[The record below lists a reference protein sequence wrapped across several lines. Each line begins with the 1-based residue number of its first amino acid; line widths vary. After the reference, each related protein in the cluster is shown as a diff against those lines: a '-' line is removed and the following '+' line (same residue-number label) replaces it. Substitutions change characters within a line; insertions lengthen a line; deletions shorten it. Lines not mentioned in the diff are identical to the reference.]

1 MNFKLTIKKYVDF
14 CKNRNITIKSHQ
26 VYGILWCLQKE
37 LEGKGGVLADEMG
50 MGKTL
55 QMIGTMILN
64 PQRKTLILLPPILIQ
79 QWFAEIERICG
90 HRAIVY
96 YGKHRSEFH
105 DSLENAMIVLTSYE
119 TCLRDTQ
126 IATIHWNR
134 IICDE
139 AHHLRNPKTKTFL
152 KIQSLQTRVLW
163 CLTGTPIHNS
173 PKDLTSLFSLCKI
186 HEKTEW
192 KKHFLQRF
200 QPKGGFGDKEGT
212 LGISKRENVELLEWK
227 NEREREMAR
236 DIHATIPCLGFGEKV
251 EGTDSFWEKTKTCTL
266 VSMIRASQMCIFP
279 KMIQSSLLRID
290 QPDNPEYDEP
300 IPVEYLET
308 LEYGVSTKLQAV
320 ISHILER
327 KENGN
332 GKIIFC
338 HYRLEMQR
346 IVEILKKNGVDWV
359 GDYKTFLRQTH
370 TTVTIKTPVLIM
382 QIRSGCEG
390 LNLQAQFSEVYFVS
404 PNWNPALES
413 QAIGR
418 CFRMGQNKRVE
429 VYRFYMNCVDSP
441 IKNVMYKEDIRKYGW
456 IMDNLPTDLT
466 KYIMGFIDPLETTGK
481 NKYSL
486 DKYIQVRQ
494 EKKREKIEDFLK
506 ELR

>member
-1 MNFKLTIKKYVDF
+1 MNAITKYTNF
-14 CKNRNITIKSHQ
+14 CNSKNIVVKRHQ
-26 VYGILWCLQKE
+26 VYGVLWCIQKE
-37 LEGKGGVLADEMG
+37 LGGKGGVLADEMG

-55 QMIGTMILN
+55 QMIGTMLLN
-64 PQRKTLILLPPILIQ
+64 PTRKTLIILPPILIQ
-79 QWFAEIERICG
+79 QWYLELERICG
-90 HRAIVY
+90 HRAVVY
-96 YGKHRSEFH
+96 YGKKVRENVATHI
-105 DSLENAMIVLTSYE
+105 LENAMIVLTSYE
-119 TCLRDTQ
+119 TCLRDDRLAD
-126 IATIHWNR
+126 ISWNR

-152 KIQSLQTRVLW
+152 KIQSLKTRIFW

-186 HEKTEW
+186 EKPDW

-200 QPKGGFGDKEGT
+200 QDKNQGREDGT
-212 LGISKRENVELLEWK
+212 LDISKRENVEVLEWK
-227 NEREREMAR
+227 NERERKMAI
-236 DIHATIPCLGFGEKV
+236 DIHATIPCLGFREKDT
-251 EGTDSFWEKTKTCTL
+251 ESFWEKTKTCTL
-266 VSMIRASQMCIFP
+266 VTMIRASQMCIFP
-279 KMIQSSLLRID
+279 KMIQSSLLKP
-290 QPDNPEYDEP
+290 QNPEYDDP
-300 IPVEYLET
+300 IPEEYLET

-332 GKIIFC
+332 GKIVFC
-338 HYRLEMQR
+338 HFRLEMQR
-346 IVEILKKNGVDWV
+346 ICEILKKNGVDWV
-359 GDYKTFLRQTH
+359 GDYSVFLKKK
-370 TTVTIKTPVLIM
+370 TVTTTPILVM

-418 CFRMGQNKRVE
+418 CFRMGQKKRVE

-441 IKNVMYKEDIRKYGW
+441 ISNAVYTAEIRKYGW
-456 IMDNLPTDLT
+456 IMDNLPADITR
-466 KYIMGFIDPLETTGK
+466 YISAFIDPLDTFK
-481 NKYSL
+481 NHKYSL
-486 DKYIQVRQ
+486 DKYIQVSQ
-494 EKKREKIEDFLK
+494 ERKREKIEEFLR

>member
-1 MNFKLTIKKYVDF
+1 MNVKLTIKKYVDF

-26 VYGILWCLQKE
+26 VYGILWCLQRE

-90 HRAIVY
+90 HRAVVY
-96 YGKHRSEFH
+96 YGKHRKEFH
-105 DSLENAMIVLTSYE
+105 DSLENAMIVITSYE
-119 TCLRDTQ
+119 TCLRDTH
-126 IATIHWNR
+126 ISGIHWNR

-173 PKDLTSLFSLCKI
+173 PKDLASLFSLCKI
-186 HEKTEW
+186 PEKTEW

-200 QPKGGFGDKEGT
+200 QPKGVEICGD
-212 LGISKRENVELLEWK
+212 LGMSKRENVEVLEWK
-227 NEREREMAR
+227 NETERKMAK
-236 DIHATIPCLGFGEKV
+236 DIHATIPCLGFGEKE
-251 EGTDSFWEKTKTCTL
+251 EGTESFWEKTKTCTL

-279 KMIQSSLLRID
+279 KMIQSSLF
-290 QPDNPEYDEP
+290 QPDNPENDEP
-300 IPVEYLET
+300 IPIEYIET
-308 LEYGVSTKLQAV
+308 LEYGISTKLQAV
-320 ISHILER
+320 MSHILER

-332 GKIIFC
+332 GKIVFC

-346 IVEILKKNGVDWV
+346 ICEILKKNGVDWV
-359 GDYKTFLRQTH
+359 GDYKTFLRQTP
-370 TTVTIKTPVLIM
+370 TSKTPILIM

-418 CFRMGQNKRVE
+418 CFRMGQKKRVE

-441 IKNVMYKEDIRKYGW
+441 INNDDVRKYCDIIQHLPEDISR
-456 IMDNLPTDLT
+456 
-466 KYIMGFIDPLETTGK
+466 YISGFLDPKK

-486 DKYIQVRQ
+486 DKYIQVSQ
-494 EKKREKIEDFLK
+494 ERKREKIEDFLR
-506 ELR
+506 ELRS

>member
-14 CKNRNITIKSHQ
+14 CKKRNITIKSHQ
-26 VYGILWCLQKE
+26 VYGILWCLQREE
-37 LEGKGGVLADEMG
+37 LGKGGVLADEMG

-79 QWFAEIERICG
+79 QWYLEIERICG

-96 YGKHRSEFH
+96 YGKNRREFH
-105 DSLENAMIVLTSYE
+105 DSLENAMIVITSYE
-119 TCLRDTQ
+119 TCLRDTH
-126 IATIHWNR
+126 ISDIHWNR

-152 KIQSLQTRVLW
+152 KIQSLQTRIFW

-173 PKDLTSLFSLCKI
+173 PKDLASLFSLCNI

-200 QPKGGFGDKEGT
+200 QPKNIGD
-212 LGISKRENVELLEWK
+212 LRENVEMLEWK
-227 NEREREMAR
+227 NETERKMAK
-236 DIHATIPCLGFGEKV
+236 DIHATIPCLGFGEK
-251 EGTDSFWEKTKTCTL
+251 EDGFWEKTKTCTL

-279 KMIQSSLLRID
+279 KMIQSSLFRID
-290 QPDNPEYDEP
+290 SPLEAEYDEP
-300 IPVEYLET
+300 IPAEYLET
-308 LEYGVSTKLQAV
+308 LAYGVSTKLQAV

-332 GKIIFC
+332 GKIVFC

-346 IVEILKKNGVDWV
+346 IVEILKTNGVDWV
-359 GDYKTFLRQTH
+359 GDYKTFQKQTH
-370 TTVTIKTPVLIM
+370 AVTVKTPILVM

-418 CFRMGQNKRVE
+418 CFRIGQTKRVE
-429 VYRFYMNCVDSP
+429 VYRFYMNCVNSAV
-441 IKNVMYKEDIRKYGW
+441 NNEVYQKELNKYCC
-456 IMDNLPTDLT
+456 IIQNLPDDISR
-466 KYIMGFIDPLETTGK
+466 YISEFIDPLDTKK
-481 NKYSL
+481 NNYSL
-486 DKYIQVRQ
+486 DKYIQNNQ
-494 EKKREKIEDFLK
+494 ERKREKIEDFLK
-506 ELR
+506 KLR

>member
-1 MNFKLTIKKYVDF
+1 MSVAIQKYTNF
-14 CKNRNITIKSHQ
+14 CKSKNIVVKRHQ
-26 VYGILWCLQKE
+26 VYGVLWCLQKE
-37 LEGKGGVLADEMG
+37 LVGKGGVIADEMG
-50 MGKTL
+50 MGKTI
-55 QMIGTMILN
+55 QMIGTLILN
-64 PQRKTLILLPPILIQ
+64 PQRKTLIILPPILIQ

-90 HRAIVY
+90 HRSVVY
-96 YGKHRSEFH
+96 YGKKVRDAITVET
-105 DSLENAMIVLTSYE
+105 LENAMVVLTSYE
-119 TCLRDTQ
+119 TCLRDDVLESIT
-126 IATIHWNR
+126 WNR

-152 KIQSLQTRVLW
+152 KIQSLQTRVFW
-163 CLTGTPIHNS
+163 CLTGTPIHNT
-173 PKDLTSLFSLCKI
+173 PKDLASLFTLCKI
-186 HEKTEW
+186 EKPDW

-200 QPKGGFGDKEGT
+200 QPKNIGDI
-212 LGISKRENVELLEWK
+212 GISKRENVEVLEWK
-227 NEREREMAR
+227 NEREREMSK
-236 DIHATIPCLGFGEKV
+236 DIHASIPCLGFGDR
-251 EGTDSFWEKTKTCTL
+251 GGDSFWEKTKTCTL

-279 KMIQSSLLRID
+279 KMIQSSLLLK
-290 QPDNPEYDEP
+290 ESESESDEP
-300 IPVEYLET
+300 IPEEYLET

-346 IVEILKKNGVDWV
+346 LCEIMKKNGVDWV
-359 GDYKTFLRQTH
+359 GDYKTFLRQKPLTS
-370 TTVTIKTPVLIM
+370 TPILIM

-418 CFRMGQNKRVE
+418 CFRMGQKKTVE

-441 IKNVMYKEDIRKYGW
+441 VCNATYQEDIRKYCW
-456 IMDNLPTDLT
+456 IANKLPTDLT
-466 KYIMGFIDPLETTGK
+466 QYISEFIDPLDISRN

-486 DKYIQVRQ
+486 DKYIQANQ
-494 EKKREKIEDFLK
+494 ERKREKIEDFLR